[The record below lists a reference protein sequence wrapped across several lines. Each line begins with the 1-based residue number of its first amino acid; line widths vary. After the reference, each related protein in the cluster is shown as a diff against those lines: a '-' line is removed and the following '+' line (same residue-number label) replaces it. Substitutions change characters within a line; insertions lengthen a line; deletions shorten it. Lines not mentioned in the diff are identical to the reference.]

1 MPFSKIAAENYLPS
15 GWPEKPPVVVVR
27 EYDEARD
34 KAAVEELERRCE
46 VGQPGKASL
55 VTDLMGDPI
64 ARVRNF
70 MSHIMLIGE
79 YGDERE
85 IVGVIRGCIKT
96 VTSGKRRSSISSQ
109 SPVYVKL
116 AYILGLRVSST
127 HRRLGIATKLVQELE
142 EWCKKNGAEYAYMA
156 TECSNQASLN
166 LFTQKCNYVKFR
178 NPTVL
183 VQPVHLHYKPLP
195 SDITIVRVP
204 PDLAGSIY
212 RNIFSSSEFFPKDI
226 DRLLSNKLN
235 LGTFMALPKKLLPK
249 WNPDNGE
256 LPASFAILS
265 IWDTKEV
272 FRLQVKG
279 VSALTH
285 AACLGTRV
293 IDAMV
298 PWLKIP
304 SVPNVFENF
313 GFYFMYGLHMEG
325 KDGVRLMKALC
336 KLAHNM
342 ARADTR
348 CRVVV
353 AEVGQ
358 HDPVR
363 EAIPHWKKFSWDEDI
378 WCIKRF
384 GQVNQNYH
392 DWYKCSMSSSV
403 IFVDPRD
410 L

>member
-1 MPFSKIAAENYLPS
+1 MTSIYTPTLLIYNPTSNNNPFLNVFFKKSK
-15 GWPEKPPVVVVR
+15 
-27 EYDEARD
+27 
-34 KAAVEELERRCE
+34 
-46 VGQPGKASL
+46 
-55 VTDLMGDPI
+55 
-64 ARVRNF
+64 
-70 MSHIMLIGE
+70 LI
-79 YGDERE
+79 E
-85 IVGVIRGCIKT
+85 I
-96 VTSGKRRSSISSQ
+96 
-109 SPVYVKL
+109 L
-116 AYILGLRVSST
+116 T
-127 HRRLGIATKLVQELE
+127 HLRRLGIATKLVQELE

-204 PDLAGSIY
+204 PDQAESVY
-212 RNIFSSSEFFPKDI
+212 RNLFSGSEFFPKDI

-235 LGTFMALPKKLLPK
+235 LGTFMALPKKLLPN
-249 WNPDNGE
+249 WNPSTGE
-256 LPASFAILS
+256 LPASFAMLS
-265 IWDTKEV
+265 VWDTKEV
-272 FRLQVKG
+272 FRLRVKG

-285 AACLGTRV
+285 AACFGSRV
-293 IDAMV
+293 VDAMV

-313 GFYFMYGLHMEG
+313 GFYFMYGVHMEG
-325 KDGVRLMKALC
+325 KDGLRLMRALC
-336 KLAHNM
+336 KFVHNM
-342 ARADTR
+342 GRNDPH

-358 HDPVR
+358 NDPVR
-363 EAIPHWKKFSWDEDI
+363 EGIPHWKKFSWDEDI

-392 DWYKCSMSSSV
+392 DWYKSSMSSSSV

>member
-1 MPFSKIAAENYLPS
+1 MKIAAETYFPNPPA
-15 GWPEKPPVVVVR
+15 PEDEQPPVVVR
-27 EYDEARD
+27 RYDEATD

-46 VGQPGKASL
+46 VGQPGKPSL

-70 MSHIMLIGE
+70 VSHIMLVAE
-79 YGDERE
+79 YGDVRE

-96 VTSGKRRSSISSQ
+96 VTSGKRSSSTQ
-109 SPVYVKL
+109 LPVYVKF
-116 AYILGLRVSST
+116 AYIW
-127 HRRLGIATKLVQELE
+127 TK
-142 EWCKKNGAEYAYMA
+142 GF
-156 TECSNQASLN
+156 SH
-166 LFTQKCNYVKFR
+166 TQKCNYVKFR

-183 VQPVHLHYKPLP
+183 VQPVHLHSKPLA
-195 SDITIVRVP
+195 SDIMIVQVP
-204 PDLAGSIY
+204 PQQVELVY
-212 RNIFSSSEFFPKDI
+212 RRVFSSSEFFPKDI

-235 LGTFMALPKKLLPK
+235 LGTFVALPKKSVSK
-249 WNPDNGE
+249 WNPKAGE
-256 LPASFAILS
+256 FPPSFAILS

-279 VSALTH
+279 VSSLTH

-293 IDAMV
+293 LDAMV

-304 SVPNVFENF
+304 SVPNVFKNF

-325 KDGVRLMKALC
+325 KDGPRLMKNLC
-336 KLAHNM
+336 KFVHNT
-342 ARADTR
+342 ARNDPD

-353 AEVGQ
+353 RRSQ
-358 HDPVR
+358 TDPVR

-378 WCIKRF
+378 WCIKKLGR
-384 GQVNQNYH
+384 VNQNHY
-392 DWYKCSMSSSV
+392 DWHKSSSV

>member
-1 MPFSKIAAENYLPS
+1 MPFKKIAAETYLPN
-15 GWPEKPPVVVVR
+15 PPAAEKPPVVVR
-27 EYDEARD
+27 EYDEVRD

-46 VGQPGKASL
+46 VGQPGKPSV

-70 MSHIMLIGE
+70 MSHIMLVAE
-79 YGDERE
+79 YGHKRE

-96 VTSGKRRSSISSQ
+96 VTSGRRRSSTQ
-109 SPVYVKL
+109 LPVYVKL
-116 AYILGLRVSST
+116 AYILGLRVSAT

-142 EWCKKNGAEYAYMA
+142 GWCRQNGAEYAYMA
-156 TECSNQASLN
+156 TECSNQPSLN

-183 VQPVHLHYKPLP
+183 VQPVHLHYKPLA
-195 SDITIVRVP
+195 SDVMIVRVP
-204 PDLAGSIY
+204 PQLAELVY

-226 DRLLSNKLN
+226 DRLLGNKLN
-235 LGTFMALPKKLLPK
+235 LGTFMALPKKSLSK
-249 WNPDNGE
+249 WNPKTRE
-256 LPASFAILS
+256 LPTSYAILS

-272 FRLQVKG
+272 YRLQVKG

-293 IDAMV
+293 VDAMA

-304 SVPNVFENF
+304 SIPNVFKNF

-325 KDGVRLMKALC
+325 KDGVRLMKNLC
-336 KLAHNM
+336 KFAHNM
-342 ARADTR
+342 ARNDAD

-358 HDPVR
+358 MDPVR
-363 EAIPHWKKFSWDEDI
+363 EAIPHWKKFSWDEDV
-378 WCIKRF
+378 WCIKRL
-384 GQVNQNYH
+384 GQVKENYH
-392 DWYKCSMSSSV
+392 DWYKSSASSSV

>member
-1 MPFSKIAAENYLPS
+1 MKGET
-15 GWPEKPPVVVVR
+15 WR
-27 EYDEARD
+27 
-34 KAAVEELERRCE
+34 AVEELEQRCE
-46 VGQPGKASL
+46 VGQPGKPSL

-70 MSHIMLIGE
+70 GNSWGDKGVHKNGNEWKEKLISNLCE
-79 YGDERE
+79 
-85 IVGVIRGCIKT
+85 
-96 VTSGKRRSSISSQ
+96 
-109 SPVYVKL
+109 L

-127 HRRLGIATKLVQELE
+127 HRRLGIAIKLVQELE
-142 EWCKKNGAEYAYMA
+142 EWCKKNGADYAYMA

-166 LFTQKCNYVKFR
+166 LFTQKCNYMKFR

-183 VQPVHLHYKPLP
+183 VQPVHLHHKPLP

-204 PDLAGSIY
+204 PNLAESML
-212 RNIFSSSEFFPKDI
+212 R
-226 DRLLSNKLN
+226 
-235 LGTFMALPKKLLPK
+235 
-249 WNPDNGE
+249 
-256 LPASFAILS
+256 
-265 IWDTKEV
+265 
-272 FRLQVKG
+272 VKG
-279 VSALTH
+279 VSSLTH

-293 IDAMV
+293 VDAMA

-304 SVPNVFENF
+304 SIPNIFKNF

-325 KDGVRLMKALC
+325 QDGPRLLKALC
-336 KLAHNM
+336 KMAHNM
-342 ARADTR
+342 ARNDSR

-358 HDPVR
+358 NDPVR

-384 GQVNQNYH
+384 GQINQDYH
-392 DWYKCSMSSSV
+392 EFPVSSSSP

>member
-1 MPFSKIAAENYLPS
+1 MPLSKIAAENYVPS
-15 GWPEKPPVVVVR
+15 SVVVR
-27 EYDEARD
+27 AYEQDRD

-46 VGQPGKASL
+46 VGQPGKPSL

-70 MSHIMLIGE
+70 VSHITLVAE
-79 YGDERE
+79 YDDGKE

-96 VTSGKRRSSISSQ
+96 VTSGKRRSS
-109 SPVYVKL
+109 SPIYVKL
-116 AYILGLRVSST
+116 AYILGLRVSSS

-166 LFTQKCNYVKFR
+166 LFIKKCNYVKFR

-183 VQPVHLHYKPLP
+183 VQPVHFHHKPLP
-195 SDITIVRVP
+195 SDITIIRVP
-204 PDLAGSIY
+204 HTLAESLY
-212 RNIFSSSEFFPKDI
+212 RNIFSGSEFFPKDI

-235 LGTFMALPKKLLPK
+235 IGSFMALPNKLIQNWDP
-249 WNPDNGE
+249 NTSE
-256 LPASFAILS
+256 LPAALAILS
-265 IWDTKEV
+265 VWDTKEV
-272 FRLQVKG
+272 FRLRVKG
-279 VSALTH
+279 VSSLTH
-285 AACLGTRV
+285 AACLGSRV
-293 IDAMV
+293 VDVMA

-304 SVPNVFENF
+304 LIPNIFKNF

-325 KDGVRLMKALC
+325 NDGPRLMKSLC
-336 KLAHNM
+336 KLVHNM
-342 ARADTR
+342 ARNDSD

-358 HDPVR
+358 NDPVR
-363 EAIPHWKKFSWDEDI
+363 EVIPHWKKFSCDEDI

-384 GQVNQNYH
+384 GKVNQ
-392 DWYKCSMSSSV
+392 DWCKSPTST

>member
-1 MPFSKIAAENYLPS
+1 MPFSKIAAENYVPS
-15 GWPEKPPVVVVR
+15 SAKKPRVAVR
-27 EYDEARD
+27 PYDEGRD
-34 KAAVEELERRCE
+34 KAAVEELEQRCE
-46 VGQPGKASL
+46 VGQPGKPSL

-70 MSHIMLIGE
+70 VSHIMLVAE
-79 YGDERE
+79 YGDGRE

-96 VTSGKRRSSISSQ
+96 ATSGKKSS
-109 SPVYVKL
+109 SPIYVKL

-127 HRRLGIATKLVQELE
+127 HRRLGIAIKLVQELE

-166 LFTQKCNYVKFR
+166 LFTQKCNYMKFR

-183 VQPVHLHYKPLP
+183 VQPVHLHHKPLP
-195 SDITIVRVP
+195 SDITIIRVP
-204 PDLAGSIY
+204 PNLAESMYQKLFSI
-212 RNIFSSSEFFPKDI
+212 SEFFPKDI
-226 DRLLSNKLN
+226 DHLLSNKLN
-235 LGTFMALPKKLLPK
+235 LGTFMALPNKLLPN
-249 WNPDNGE
+249 WDPNNGE
-256 LPASFAILS
+256 LPASFALLS
-265 IWDTKEV
+265 VWDTKEV
-272 FRLQVKG
+272 FRLRVKG
-279 VSALTH
+279 VSSLTH

-293 IDAMV
+293 VDAMA

-304 SVPNVFENF
+304 SIPNIFKNF

-325 KDGVRLMKALC
+325 QDGPRLLKALC
-336 KLAHNM
+336 KMAHNM
-342 ARADTR
+342 ARNDSR

-358 HDPVR
+358 NDPVR

-384 GQVNQNYH
+384 GQINQDY
-392 DWYKCSMSSSV
+392 YEFPVSSTSP

>member
-1 MPFSKIAAENYLPS
+1 MFLFSNQNIK
-15 GWPEKPPVVVVR
+15 
-27 EYDEARD
+27 
-34 KAAVEELERRCE
+34 
-46 VGQPGKASL
+46 
-55 VTDLMGDPI
+55 
-64 ARVRNF
+64 NF
-70 MSHIMLIGE
+70 AHL
-79 YGDERE
+79 
-85 IVGVIRGCIKT
+85 
-96 VTSGKRRSSISSQ
+96 
-109 SPVYVKL
+109 
-116 AYILGLRVSST
+116 
-127 HRRLGIATKLVQELE
+127 RRLGIATKLVQELE

-204 PDLAGSIY
+204 SDQAESVY

-235 LGTFMALPKKLLPK
+235 LGTFMALPKKSLQN
-249 WNPDNGE
+249 WNPSTGE

-265 IWDTKEV
+265 VWDTKEV

-293 IDAMV
+293 VDAMV

-313 GFYFMYGLHMEG
+313 GFYFMYGVHMEG
-325 KDGVRLMKALC
+325 KDDLRLMKALC
-336 KLAHNM
+336 KFVHNM
-342 ARADTR
+342 GRNDAH

-353 AEVGQ
+353 AEVG
-358 HDPVR
+358 HNDPVR
-363 EAIPHWKKFSWDEDI
+363 EGIPHWKKFSWDEDI

-384 GQVNQNYH
+384 GQVNQSYH
-392 DWYKCSMSSSV
+392 DWYKSSMSSSSV

>member
-1 MPFSKIAAENYLPS
+1 MSFKKIAAETYFPNP
-15 GWPEKPPVVVVR
+15 PAAEEEKPPVVVR
-27 EYDEARD
+27 QYDEASD

-46 VGQPGKASL
+46 VGQPGKPSL

-70 MSHIMLIGE
+70 VSHIMLVAE
-79 YGDERE
+79 YGDVRE

-96 VTSGKRRSSISSQ
+96 VTSGKRSSSTQ
-109 SPVYVKL
+109 LPVYVKF

-127 HRRLGIATKLVQELE
+127 HRRLGIATKLVRELE
-142 EWCKKNGAEYAYMA
+142 GWCKQNGAEYAYMA
-156 TECSNQASLN
+156 TECSNKPSLN
-166 LFTQKCNYVKFR
+166 LFTQKCHYLKFR

-183 VQPVHLHYKPLP
+183 VQPVHLHSKPLA
-195 SDITIVRVP
+195 SDIMIVQVP
-204 PDLAGSIY
+204 PQQVELVY
-212 RNIFSSSEFFPKDI
+212 RRVFSSSEFFPKDI

-235 LGTFMALPKKLLPK
+235 LGTFVALPKKSVSK
-249 WNPDNGE
+249 WNPKAGE
-256 LPASFAILS
+256 FPPSFAILS

-279 VSALTH
+279 VSSLTH

-293 IDAMV
+293 LDAMV

-304 SVPNVFENF
+304 SIPNVFKNF
-313 GFYFMYGLHMEG
+313 GFYFMYGLYMEG
-325 KDGVRLMKALC
+325 KDGPRLMKNLC
-336 KLAHNM
+336 KFVHNT
-342 ARADTR
+342 ARNDPD

-358 HDPVR
+358 TDPVR

-378 WCIKRF
+378 WCIKKL
-384 GQVNQNYH
+384 GQVNQNHY
-392 DWYKCSMSSSV
+392 DWHKSSPV

>member
-1 MPFSKIAAENYLPS
+1 MPFSKIAAENDVAS
-15 GWPEKPPVVVVR
+15 SAEKPPVVVR
-27 EYDEARD
+27 EYEQVRD

-46 VGQPGKASL
+46 VGQPGKPSL

-70 MSHIMLIGE
+70 VSHIMLVAE
-79 YGDERE
+79 YNDGRE

-96 VTSGKRRSSISSQ
+96 VTSGKSCSQ
-109 SPVYVKL
+109 SPIYVKL

-183 VQPVHLHYKPLP
+183 VQPVHFHEKPLP
-195 SDITIVRVP
+195 SDVAVVRVP
-204 PDLAGSIY
+204 PDVAESVY
-212 RNIFSSSEFFPKDI
+212 RNIFSGSEFFPKDI

-235 LGTFMALPKKLLPK
+235 LGTLMALPKKLLPN
-249 WNPDNGE
+249 WNPNSGE

-265 IWDTKEV
+265 VWDTKEV
-272 FRLQVKG
+272 YRLQVKG
-279 VSALTH
+279 VSSLTH

-293 IDAMV
+293 IDAMA

-304 SVPNVFENF
+304 SVPNIFKNF

-325 KDGVRLMKALC
+325 KDGPKLMKSLC
-336 KLAHNM
+336 KWVHNI
-342 ARADTR
+342 ARDDAD
-348 CRVVV
+348 CRLVV

-358 HDPVR
+358 NDPVR
-363 EAIPHWKKFSWDEDI
+363 EAVPRWKKFSWDEDV

-384 GQVNQNYH
+384 GQVNQ
-392 DWYKCSMSSSV
+392 DWCKSPTSSSSI